1 MIGNLYKVQP
11 REHGNSD
18 ILNSLVV
25 IIKEE
30 ETEYTFRAVR
40 FGSHMNTT
48 MYKTRIVEI

>member
-30 ETEYTFRAVR
+30 ETKYTFRAVR
-40 FGSHMNTT
+40 YGMHMNTT
-48 MYKTRIVEI
+48 MFKTRFVEL